1 MKKMEYIRSVL
12 DVFARSP
19 FKPLYLHASKGVET
33 VKILDQAVNAY
44 CTNQPLIDELSLQI
58 DNIEHEADIIKQ
70 TIRTQLSSSI
80 MLPVKAEDLLNFL
93 KPQDSIADVAQEA
106 AFMLTLRPCDMPEPI
121 RVKLCELSALTLE
134 TVQKYEELVDSL
146 SEILETSFSKR
157 EIDESLVLVP
167 TIEEM
172 EHRVDLIEK
181 DLLKEIYANEK
192 EIGAVGVLHLIELV
206 RTIADIA
213 DKTEHAADRL
223 RTMILRR

>member
-33 VKILDQAVNAY
+33 VRILDQAVNAY
-44 CTNQPLIDELSLQI
+44 CTNMPLVEELSHQI
-58 DNIEHEADIIKQ
+58 DGIEHEADIIKQ
-70 TIRTQLSSSI
+70 TIRGQLSSSI

-93 KPQDSIADVAQEA
+93 KPQDSIANVAQEA
-106 AFMLTLRPCDMPEPI
+106 AFMMTLRPCDMPDPI
-121 RVKLCELSALTLE
+121 KTKLCEISALTLE
-134 TVQKYEELVDSL
+134 TVEKYEELVDSL

-157 EIDESLVLVP
+157 EVGEALILVP

-172 EHRVDLIEK
+172 EHRVDLLEK
-181 DLLKEIYANEK
+181 DLLKEIFVHE
-192 EIGAVGVLHLIELV
+192 EELGAAGVFHLTELV

-213 DKTEHAADRL
+213 DKAEHAADLL